1 MSQEKRTDEP
11 HDRLTR
17 MCATMTEAFDA
28 HPEHRENDKCI
39 VFLDDGKRGG
49 IQMHGYDEYAEG
61 MADLMAHV
69 EAMFKANGLVMTFV
83 PVETIGEG

>member
-17 MCATMTEAFDA
+17 MCEVMTEAFDA
-28 HPEHRENDKCI
+28 DPEHRDGDKCI
-39 VFLDDGKRGG
+39 VFLDDGNWGG
-49 IQMHGYDEYAEG
+49 IQMHGYDDYADG
-61 MADLMAHV
+61 MADLMRHV
-69 EAMFKANGLVMTFV
+69 EAMFKANGLTMTFV